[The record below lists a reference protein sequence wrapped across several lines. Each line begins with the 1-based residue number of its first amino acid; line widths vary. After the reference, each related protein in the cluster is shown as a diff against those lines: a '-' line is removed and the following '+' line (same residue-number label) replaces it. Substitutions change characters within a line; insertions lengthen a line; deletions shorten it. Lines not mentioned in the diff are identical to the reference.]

1 MPIIT
6 LPVSVGEA
14 LDKLTI
20 LAIKLK
26 KIANPEKKADVQK
39 EYDVF
44 YRSLEKYINKFG
56 YHYRILYEINL
67 SIWETQD
74 LFHGK
79 DTTLEQGAV
88 YCHQILKENDRRF
101 RVKAKINTLADS
113 DLREQKGYAQKKALI
128 YTHLGLGDMYWM
140 NGAVRYLATDY
151 DEVYVIC
158 KNRNK
163 ENAKAM
169 YKDDPTIRLVT
180 IESDEEL
187 QPWPEKRAIFEQ
199 KGFTVFGCGFFA
211 DKPDNE
217 RRIYNLPISFYDD
230 LNLPISVRTTYFNVP
245 YTKDA
250 EDLAAF
256 YSIGF
261 TIPYILVHQQSS
273 VKKINLAEK
282 FLPSM
287 ILVLDINENHYPE
300 SHQYYEMAARA
311 VNKPMLDYTRL
322 AENAKEIHL
331 IESSFYCLIS
341 HLDLSRVEKKVC
353 YDPWGGNAERLGV
366 FETGTS
372 DAAAI

>member
-26 KIANPEKKADVQK
+26 KITNPEKKADVQK
-39 EYDVF
+39 EYDVL
-44 YRSLEKYINKFG
+44 YVSLETYVKKFA

-79 DTTLEQGAV
+79 DTTLEQGAI
-88 YCHQILKENDRRF
+88 YCNQILKENDRRF

-158 KNRNK
+158 KDRNK
-163 ENAKAM
+163 LNAKAM
-169 YKDDPTIRLVT
+169 YEDDPTIKIVVVQT
-180 IESDEEL
+180 DEEL
-187 QPWPEKRAIFEQ
+187 QPWHLKRRIFEEQ
-199 KGFTVFGCGFFA
+199 GFTVFSCGFFA
-211 DKPDNE
+211 NKPEHE
-217 RRIYNLPISFYDD
+217 RKIYNLPISFYDD
-230 LNLPISVRTTYFNVP
+230 LGLPASVRTTYFNVP
-245 YTKDA
+245 YTA
-250 EDLAAF
+250 EAEELAAV
-256 YSIGF
+256 YKVGF
-261 TIPYILVHQQSS
+261 KMPYILIHQQSS

-282 FLPSM
+282 FLHSM
-287 ILVLDINENHYPE
+287 ILVLDINENHYPK
-300 SHQYYEMAARA
+300 SHNFYELAAKA

-322 AENAKEIHL
+322 AENATEIHL

-341 HLDLSRVEKKVC
+341 HLDLSCVQKKVC

-366 FETGTS
+366 FETGIS
-372 DAAAI
+372 DAEA